1 MATHKN
7 ENVPL
12 APSPGQSER
21 NWQQFMQKNN
31 KTSVIKRLLPFF
43 KPHFGKLAIAILS
56 MLVVT
61 GVHLARPM
69 ILRTIID
76 TAIPQKDTGMALQLA
91 GAFVLL
97 LLLGA
102 SAMYI
107 RVKLMAKLGAEVVA
121 EIKRKLFSHILR
133 QGMRFFDLNQTGKLI
148 TRTESDANRLKSLFT
163 QSTAQL
169 VASGMLI
176 AGTIFV
182 LIREDRNIGIIAV
195 ASLLVVGSML
205 FFYLRYIRGLYTGVR
220 EKNSRLTGY
229 LTEFI
234 QGVPLIKVHGREED
248 IKKSMHNYNK
258 EKADLECKAAFIEY
272 ALFSSTF
279 RFCTE
284 IGAILALFAYCS
296 ARVFE
301 GSMSVGTL
309 VMYIEL
315 LRQFFRPLEF
325 LVEVLA
331 ELQSALAAGIRVFDI
346 LDTEPDV
353 KDNGLPAPDLRLKSQ
368 IEFKDVTFAY
378 DSEIV
383 LKSVSF
389 RVERGKQI
397 AIVGASGSGKTTC
410 INLLLRFYDP
420 ASGRITIDGRDIKE
434 IRLDDWRKNIGLV
447 LQEIYLFP
455 GTIMENLKAFHNDI
469 DDETVIKAAKELGAH
484 DFIMKQPKG
493 YQTVL
498 AERGANL
505 SYGERQL
512 LSYTRALVKDPDL
525 LVLDEATSSVDVIT
539 ERKLQSSM
547 EKLMK
552 GRTSIVIA
560 HRLSTIKK
568 ADNILVFEKGN
579 LIQSG
584 NHESLIR
591 QAGKYRELVLLQTTG
606 EIIPE
611 ILETPI
617 DSEIAG
623 AVAWNR

>member
-1 MATHKN
+1 
-7 ENVPL
+7 
-12 APSPGQSER
+12 
-21 NWQQFMQKNN
+21 MQKNN